1 MTIARFF
8 VKPDAIQDSQVFI
21 GDKGLISQICKVLRL
36 NHGSRVDILDGLGNL
51 YQGVIKSISSSLI
64 VLEINTKEKAS
75 GEPNIAVTVGMSLIK
90 SGNFDL
96 CVQKLTELGVSKIV
110 PITSQRCVIKVDE
123 GLSRKMERWQSIAR
137 EASEQ
142 CERGA
147 IPDIVPPQTLVSFA
161 NMVAQHSFKFVCA
174 ERSQALSLTKKL
186 DDICNHTDHPD
197 RSVIDHSANVNRI
210 SIAIGP
216 EGGFTQEEI
225 SLLESFQFQKVS
237 LGVRILRSETAAM
250 IACAQAV
257 SYFEPG

>member
-8 VKPDAIQDSQVFI
+8 VKPEAIQNGQIILS
-21 GDKGLISQICKVLRL
+21 DKGLISQISKVLRL
-36 NHGSRVDILDGLGNL
+36 NSGSRVDILDGSGNVYL
-51 YQGVIKSISSSLI
+51 CVIKSISSNMV
-64 VLEINTKEKAS
+64 VLEITTQEICP
-75 GEPNIAVTVGMSLIK
+75 GEPRVKVIVGMSLIK

-96 CVQKLTELGVSKIV
+96 CLQKLTELGVATIV
-110 PITSQRCVIKVDE
+110 PITSQRSIIKVEE

-147 IPDIVPPQTLVSFA
+147 IPDVVPPKTLVSFA
-161 NMVAQHSFKFVCA
+161 EMVAPYAFKFVCA
-174 ERSQALSLTKKL
+174 ERSQSCSLRGKL
-186 DDICNHTDHPD
+186 EEIC
-197 RSVIDHSANVNRI
+197 SGSASTSRYGNADTI

-216 EGGFTQEEI
+216 EGGFTPEEI

-237 LGVRILRSETAAM
+237 LGPRILRAETAAM

-257 SYFEPG
+257 SYFED